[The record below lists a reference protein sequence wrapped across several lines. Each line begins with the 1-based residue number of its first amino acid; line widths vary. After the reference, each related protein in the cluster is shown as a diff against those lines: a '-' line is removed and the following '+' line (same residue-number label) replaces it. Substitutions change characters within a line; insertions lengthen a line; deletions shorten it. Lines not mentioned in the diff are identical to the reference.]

1 MQKRT
6 WRKTEAFHGAASSAA
21 RSYNVLSSR
30 VDFGIGKLVD
40 VQISGVLSV
49 RGVAV
54 VTGWNDRVEK
64 FPEKLIAFVV
74 TGNHTDSLDHRMT

>member
-40 VQISGVLSV
+40 VQISGVFSV
-49 RGVAV
+49 RSVAV
-54 VTGWNDRVEK
+54 VTG
-64 FPEKLIAFVV
+64 
-74 TGNHTDSLDHRMT
+74 